1 MGAQLPGDAVRIAFR
16 SRDRPGV
23 LSEQGFCSVAL
34 QAGGGERDGAVVA
47 AAVGPDGVGLLPAA
61 KAIGHPPEPRAGL
74 ARPIQVRRDQEIE
87 TTASRVGN
95 LRGTHSP
102 FSSFGRAAR
111 QSTSVLICR
120 GLACLSSLRA
130 ICFELASCS
139 EHRNLSRTFVLSIP
153 TKIPTNRVAGSEREQ
168 TVMNTDVREIAHF
181 SRGCAHLPERYR
193 TPQDCLE
200 QAPFL
205 PPR

>member
-1 MGAQLPGDAVRIAFR
+1 MGAQLPGDAVRIAFQ

-95 LRGTHSP
+95 LRGTP
-102 FSSFGRAAR
+102 L
-111 QSTSVLICR
+111 SVLKLR
-120 GLACLSSLRA
+120 SSGAAVNVGPDLPGVGVLVLVAC
-130 ICFELASCS
+130 
-139 EHRNLSRTFVLSIP
+139 
-153 TKIPTNRVAGSEREQ
+153 
-168 TVMNTDVREIAHF
+168 
-181 SRGCAHLPERYR
+181 HL
-193 TPQDCLE
+193 L
-200 QAPFL
+200 
-205 PPR
+205 